1 MSKQKNK
8 VKTFV
13 NTSTITIE
21 DIINCKNAM
30 DLLNPVDKQAR
41 DRELK
46 AINNWEL
53 STIINNRG

>member
-21 DIINCKNAM
+21 DIINCNNAM

-41 DRELK
+41 DSELK
-46 AINNWEL
+46 IVEDWEL
-53 STIINNRG
+53 SSIINKG